1 MSRVAFEAT
10 TGNLVVPAE
19 LRSDPRR
26 LQQAVCSDAALL
38 DQLLQRNPTLAEAA
52 LSDSPDLLAALLGDA
67 RDGEAAA
74 RRDDPGRER
83 RIAAANASLARLDR
97 HHPELNVPVD
107 AAKLPHAPC
116 CLNGV
121 ALEAYVDTG
130 CQASLVTPEGARRCG
145 LDGEVDPRVG
155 GAIGGI
161 GSAPIVGKVHLTTV
175 AIGGATL
182 PISLLVVEQAI
193 APFVLGIDVLARHSA
208 VIDLDS
214 AAPSL
219 RIAGAQVP
227 LVLR

>member
-83 RIAAANASLARLDR
+83 RIAAANASLARLAVSVGKNGVLR
-97 HHPELNVPVD
+97 HHYKRNYRVNTRGKKFSLPKPQGGKHGDLLLREDQLQSF
-107 AAKLPHAPC
+107 AAA
-116 CLNGV
+116 
-121 ALEAYVDTG
+121 
-130 CQASLVTPEGARRCG
+130 
-145 LDGEVDPRVG
+145 
-155 GAIGGI
+155 
-161 GSAPIVGKVHLTTV
+161 
-175 AIGGATL
+175 AT
-182 PISLLVVEQAI
+182 AT
-193 APFVLGIDVLARHSA
+193 
-208 VIDLDS
+208 
-214 AAPSL
+214 
-219 RIAGAQVP
+219 
-227 LVLR
+227 

>member
-145 LDGEVDPRVG
+145 LDGEVEPRERKRQPVG
-155 GAIGGI
+155 
-161 GSAPIVGKVHLTTV
+161 V
-175 AIGGATL
+175 AQLHVAEL
-182 PISLLVVEQAI
+182 DRAARRPRARRVVRQ
-193 APFVLGIDVLARHSA
+193 LARA
-208 VIDLDS
+208 RFKIADALD
-214 AAPSL
+214 
-219 RIAGAQVP
+219 Q
-227 LVLR
+227 